1 MKTYKVTLHIAASSP
16 QELEE
21 KLQAFQDLQD
31 HLSHGDFIQAATV
44 VVENP
49 ALIEFIKGSTR
60 RRARIVLGR
69 LFIHCPKSFYPFRIT
84 LKP

>member
-1 MKTYKVTLHIAASSP
+1 MKTYKVTLHIAANSP

-31 HLSHGDFIQAATV
+31 HLSHEDFIQAATV

-49 ALIEFIKGSTR
+49 ALIEFIKEVAPEEGQELSLGDYLSIARKAFTR
-60 RRARIVLGR
+60 FG
-69 LFIHCPKSFYPFRIT
+69 
-84 LKP
+84 

>member
-31 HLSHGDFIQAATV
+31 HLSHEDFIQAATV

-49 ALIEFIKGSTR
+49 ALIEFIKEVAPEEGQELSLGDYLSIARKAFTR
-60 RRARIVLGR
+60 FG
-69 LFIHCPKSFYPFRIT
+69 
-84 LKP
+84 